1 MCDCKVFTRCVSDV
15 KPPQRSAFTLK
26 IPLLQTQVQ
35 QSLPTAAVGTKT
47 QVQQEGQ
54 QSLPTAAVGTK
65 TQVQQEGQQSL
76 PSGSEGQ
83 HGIPIPSSESEGY
96 ATDFCGL
103 TCEEVDEILEVLQQ
117 QLTPHQQS
125 VVSVLDEDLGR
136 VLGMDVNDYFV

>member
-35 QSLPTAAVGTKT
+35 QSLPTTTVGTKT

-54 QSLPTAAVGTK
+54 QSLPT
-65 TQVQQEGQQSL
+65 
-76 PSGSEGQ
+76 GSEGQ
-83 HGIPIPSSESEGY
+83 HGIPIPSSESGGY

-117 QLTPHQQS
+117 QLAPHQQS
-125 VVSVLDEDLGR
+125 VVSVLDEDLGQ
-136 VLGMDVNDYFV
+136 VLGMDVNDYLV